1 MRTRMQKWGR
11 SLALRIPKL
20 LAEEAD
26 LREKLGCRRDGPK
39 REARRGRDRRAA
51 PIAGGPRRED
61 HTEQPALRG

>member
-1 MRTRMQKWGR
+1 MQKWGR

-26 LREKLGCRRDGPK
+26 LRENSAVDVTVRSG
-39 REARRGRDRRAA
+39 EARRGRDRRAA